1 MAVQCSGTAR
11 PSQFVAPLTY
21 TLSTWAICSTPP
33 PRPTPRFT
41 VSPVS
46 RPSSSRKGW
55 ATSVSP
61 ASAPPRQ
68 ANRTNI
74 SPGWNRPASSRRTR
88 PLRSSASSSREVVL
102 LARPVAAASSVNV
115 TAPGACTTSVS
126 SRAAR
131 STACVPPRLLTT
143 RLPVDSCDSP
153 LPSSTL
159 RNSVLLCDPTIGVLA
174 GQGRIGQSKCRPG
187 VSRKGQV
194 AMFRNTMPRYEIL
207 SDDAVAVLDRGWRRI
222 VSEIGVQF
230 AKPEA
235 VELFRQAGQQ
245 VDGDVVKF
253 DPEFVLE
260 QAAKAPREFDVQARN
275 PANSVHIGGD
285 DMVFGAV
292 YGSPFIREGEVRRD
306 ATLDDFHRLA
316 MLAQSFPELDSAGG
330 VICEP
335 NDAPL
340 DSRHLDMVYA
350 LQTVTDKI
358 YMGNVVSGPNA
369 ADTIAMTSILFGGRD
384 AIERVPATISLINCN
399 SPLRWDDRMLDAQ
412 FEYNRA
418 AQPVVLTPFLLMGAM
433 SPVTIPAALVQ
444 QLAEALS
451 GIALAQLI
459 RPGCPVIFGSF
470 LSNIDMQSG
479 SPSFGTPESAIG
491 LLCTGQLA
499 RHYGLPF
506 RTGGGLN
513 SSQTADEALMTLLP
527 TFLAGT
533 NFVMH
538 AAGWLEGGL
547 VSCYEKFIIDI
558 ELLRELRVEFT
569 PLEITEESL
578 AFGAHEEVGHGGHFL
593 GAAHTMERFRDC
605 FQRPMLSST
614 TNFERWLKLGGKD
627 TAARAGEIWRKKLEE
642 FTPPPLDDA
651 IRAELDDFVA
661 RRRREIDD

>member
-1 MAVQCSGTAR
+1 M
-11 PSQFVAPLTY
+11 FV
-21 TLSTWAICSTPP
+21 
-33 PRPTPRFT
+33 
-41 VSPVS
+41 
-46 RPSSSRKGW
+46 
-55 ATSVSP
+55 
-61 ASAPPRQ
+61 
-68 ANRTNI
+68 
-74 SPGWNRPASSRRTR
+74 
-88 PLRSSASSSREVVL
+88 
-102 LARPVAAASSVNV
+102 
-115 TAPGACTTSVS
+115 
-126 SRAAR
+126 
-131 STACVPPRLLTT
+131 
-143 RLPVDSCDSP
+143 
-153 LPSSTL
+153 
-159 RNSVLLCDPTIGVLA
+159 
-174 GQGRIGQSKCRPG
+174 
-187 VSRKGQV
+187 
-194 AMFRNTMPRYEIL
+194 NTMPRYEIL
-207 SDDAVAVLDRGWRRI
+207 SADSVAVLDRGWRRI

-235 VELFRQAGQQ
+235 VELFAKAGQQ
-245 VDGDVVKF
+245 VDGDVVKL

-260 QAAKAPREFDVQARN
+260 QVAKAPREFDVQARN
-275 PANSVHIGGD
+275 PANTVHIGGD
-285 DMVFGAV
+285 HMVFSSV
-292 YGSPFIREGEVRRD
+292 YGCPFVREGDVRRD
-306 ATLDDFHRLA
+306 ATLNDFRQLA
-316 MLAQSFPELDSAGG
+316 SLSQAYDELDSAGG

-340 DSRHLDMVYA
+340 DSRHLDMIYA
-350 LQTVTDKI
+350 LQTMTDKI

-369 ADTIAMTSILFGGRD
+369 ADTIKMTEILFGGLGGKGRA
-384 AIERVPATISLINCN
+384 AIERTPATISLINCN

-418 AQPVVLTPFLLMGAM
+418 NQPVVLTPFLLMGAM
-433 SPVTIPAALVQ
+433 SPVTIPAALTQ

-513 SSQTADEALMTLLP
+513 SSQTADAQSAYEALMTLLP

-547 VSCYEKFIIDI
+547 VSCYEKFIIDV
-558 ELLRELRVEFT
+558 ELLKMLRVEFT

-593 GAAHTMERFRDC
+593 GAEHTMERFREC
-605 FQRPMLSST
+605 FYRPMLSST
-614 TNFERWLKLGGKD
+614 ANFERWLKLGAKD
-627 TAARAGEIWRKKLEE
+627 TAARAGEIWRKKLESFE
-642 FTPPPLDDA
+642 PPPLDDA
-651 IRAELDDFVA
+651 IRAELDDFVT
-661 RRRREIDD
+661 RRRRELGD